1 MTNQNDHSPP
11 EGKRSRAEASGIRL
25 TADDATAIKGMLAR
39 GDRSHDIASLYGV
52 NPGRIAE
59 ISTGDR
65 FAGGQPADLATLPPK
80 GPYLPLKDSAA
91 ALRALTDARKALDVA
106 EQLIRRQPD

>member
-1 MTNQNDHSPP
+1 MTNQNDDSPP
-11 EGKRSRAEASGIRL
+11 EGKCSRAEVSGIRL
-25 TADDATAIKGMLAR
+25 TSDDAATIKGMLVR
-39 GDRSHDIASLYGV
+39 GDRSHGIASLYGV

-65 FAGGQPADLATLPPK
+65 FAGVQSADLATLPPK

-91 ALRALTDARKALDVA
+91 ALRALAEARRALDVA
-106 EQLIRRQPD
+106 ERLIKREAA